1 MLNRQSSSQRRS
13 LFHYAISRLKEFE
26 MDFPLFED
34 VILLIDLPEEGLTAG
49 DIGVVVERHDVT
61 GMETGYSVEFFD
73 MLGNTVAVVTLPARA
88 LRLPMTGDRPVVRQ
102 VTEATT
108 P

>member
-1 MLNRQSSSQRRS
+1 
-13 LFHYAISRLKEFE
+13 

-49 DIGVVVERHDVT
+49 DIGVVVERHDVA
-61 GMETGYSVEFFD
+61 GLETGYSVEFFD
-73 MLGNTVAVVTLPARA
+73 MLGNTVAVVTLPASA
-88 LRLPMTGDRPVVRQ
+88 LRLPAAGDRPVVRQ
-102 VTEATT
+102 VAEATT